1 MIDNALHQ
9 VADARARASINAA
22 LGVICALAVLIA
34 GCSSGGG
41 GSSSAPGSMRS
52 EGAAVFGVG
61 PAAGS
66 PGSAAAARPA
76 AWRIVLAT
84 YSGENALAQAQAA
97 LPIFQNEGGV
107 PEAFVEARRRGA
119 VIALGAYE
127 SPSSSAAQ
135 RDLARIRAIT
145 YNDRPA
151 HPAAFLAPPESRSL
165 GGDPELDLAT
175 ARERYGQSVK
185 YTLQV
190 AVYESDRRAEAAR
203 LAEQAA
209 AAYRADGELAFY
221 FHGPNR
227 SMVTIGLFTDRDYDP
242 QNDRVS
248 AELRALIARHPKH
261 LLNGMGV
268 RERGPD
274 GTTRDQPTHL
284 VQTP

>member
-1 MIDNALHQ
+1 
-9 VADARARASINAA
+9 
-22 LGVICALAVLIA
+22 
-34 GCSSGGG
+34 
-41 GSSSAPGSMRS
+41 MRE
-52 EGAAVFGVG
+52 EGAAVFGAGGASGASGSV
-61 PAAGS
+61 AAS
-66 PGSAAAARPA
+66 RPA

-84 YSGENALAQAQAA
+84 YSGENALAQAHAA
-97 LPIFQNEGGV
+97 LPVFQNEGGV
-107 PEAFVEARRRGA
+107 PEAFVEPRRRGA
-119 VIALGAYE
+119 VIAVGAYDE
-127 SPSSSAAQ
+127 PSSAAAQ
-135 RDLARIRAIT
+135 RHLARIRAIT
-145 YNDRPA
+145 YNGRPA
-151 HPAAFLAPPESRSL
+151 HPAAFLAPPEARPT

-175 ARERYGQSVK
+175 ARRRFGESAK

-209 AAYRADGELAFY
+209 ASYRADGELAFY

-242 QNDRVS
+242 QNNRYS
-248 AELRALIARHPKH
+248 AELRALLARHPKH

-274 GTTRDQPTHL
+274 GSTRDQPPQL